1 MGVRSQDLKLNST
14 CADKILVKLT
24 LNTMERHLLEKFPG
38 KSKPL
43 QVKALDELCHD
54 VTNQTIFTLSFQQPS
69 IPVNLK
75 LLHISNVSLAVYGP
89 RNTNT
94 TTSVEAFD
102 TIAVSMELNLSIQTC
117 PPVFVYRSYL
127 FLGCCISF
135 SESDG
140 YVIASRCSFSLGYQE
155 SMELIPLPM
164 RVYKMIHSVV
174 VRSLAVEGG
183 CVLSAKQTVVLQY
196 SLKASSV
203 WSALN
208 HTNTG

>member
-1 MGVRSQDLKLNST
+1 
-14 CADKILVKLT
+14 VKLSR
-24 LNTMERHLLEKFPG
+24 NTTERHLLEIFPG

-43 QVKALDELCHD
+43 QVKALDELHHD
-54 VTNQTIFTLSFQQPS
+54 VTNQTIFTVSFQQPS
-69 IPVNLK
+69 TSVNLK
-75 LLHISNVSLAVYGP
+75 LLYISDDSLAVYGP
-89 RNTNT
+89 PNTDT
-94 TTSVEAFD
+94 TISLEAFD

-164 RVYKMIHSVV
+164 RVYKMINLLSSSRN
-174 VRSLAVEGG
+174 RSSQ
-183 CVLSAKQTVVLQY
+183 LS
-196 SLKASSV
+196 
-203 WSALN
+203 
-208 HTNTG
+208 